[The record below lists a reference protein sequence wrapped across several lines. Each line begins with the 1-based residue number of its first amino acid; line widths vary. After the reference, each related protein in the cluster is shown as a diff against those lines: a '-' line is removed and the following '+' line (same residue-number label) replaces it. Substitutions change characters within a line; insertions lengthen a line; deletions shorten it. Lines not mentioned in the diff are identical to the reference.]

1 MDDERSDV
9 IRAAILVRQI
19 DEMLGGHAWLA
30 LAGHLTLDRSLVD
43 IAMQAVA
50 TEQQTVPIVHGLDE
64 EVGGDVRL
72 CAQATGDDV
81 AVAVAARLLLGQ
93 ESDAHLLGDPRVIL
107 RDLTQLAIADDIGA
121 AVADV
126 DDIGAATSEDERDT
140 GR

>member
-1 MDDERSDV
+1 
-9 IRAAILVRQI
+9 
-19 DEMLGGHAWLA
+19 
-30 LAGHLTLDRSLVD
+30 
-43 IAMQAVA
+43 
-50 TEQQTVPIVHGLDE
+50 
-64 EVGGDVRL
+64 GDVRL

-140 GR
+140 GRAHAGQFRMLARMTVDRVIRLIYSVGERVDDVFLWRGVVRVADGLGAEL